1 MVLSNGTKFAR
12 NQQSISNRT
21 NTCGGNKKAGIAPTV
36 GYFIQSNPRLLRA
49 ATTVPQQRFCNLIP
63 GYISKTVPTQRYGYR
78 APFN

>member
-21 NTCGGNKKAGIAPTV
+21 NTCGGVKKAGTAPRI

-49 ATTVPQQRFCNLIP
+49 SRRTPLNMFCNLIP
-63 GYISKTVPTQRYGYR
+63 GYISTIMPTQRYGYR
-78 APFN
+78 ATFH